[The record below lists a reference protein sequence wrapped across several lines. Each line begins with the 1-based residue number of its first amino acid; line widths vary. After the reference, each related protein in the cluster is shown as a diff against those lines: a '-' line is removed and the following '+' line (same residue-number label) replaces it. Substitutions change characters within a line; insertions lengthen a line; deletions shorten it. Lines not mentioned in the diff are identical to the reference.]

1 MRKAYERAVAEEA
14 RLWER
19 VGHLGPGRAGAEWQR
34 WLDAVEASR
43 AALDAIGHGLEPHGA
58 ARR

>member
-1 MRKAYERAVAEEA
+1 MTETYERAQAEEA

-34 WLDAVEASR
+34 WLDAVDASR
-43 AALDAIGHGLEPHGA
+43 AALDAIDRGLDLQRTTEH
-58 ARR
+58 

>member
-1 MRKAYERAVAEEA
+1 MMKAYELALSEEA

-34 WLDAVEASR
+34 WLDAVDASR
-43 AALDAIGHGLEPHGA
+43 AALDAIDRRLEPHA
-58 ARR
+58 ATQR